1 MSYNTNML
9 LVATVLIVFAIL
21 VLSEFWHRRHP
32 QPNELSRKFV
42 HITIG
47 SFVAFWPFF
56 LSWNQIVFLSG
67 AFLVGVTI
75 SKYLNIF
82 QAIHSVQR
90 PTWGEIFFAA
100 AVGIIALVTQSKGIY
115 AAALLQMSL
124 ADGLAAIVGLRFG
137 TGNRYK
143 VFGST
148 KSMAGTMTFFVISL
162 ALLVGYSIV
171 TEAYLPLAFL
181 VLLAAGTSL
190 IENLGVFGLDNIMVP
205 LLIAYMLSL

>member
-1 MSYNTNML
+1 MPLILTIFAVLCIL
-9 LVATVLIVFAIL
+9 L
-21 VLSEFWHRRHP
+21 LSEYWYHRHP

-42 HITIG
+42 HITVG
-47 SFVAFWPFF
+47 TFVAFWPFF

-67 AFLVGVTI
+67 AFLVGI
-75 SKYLNIF
+75 IASKYLKIF

-90 PTWGEIFFAA
+90 PTWGEIFFAV
-100 AVGIIALVTQSKGIY
+100 AVGIIAFVTQSKGIY

-137 TGNRYK
+137 AGSRYK
-143 VFGST
+143 VFSST
-148 KSMAGTMTFFVISL
+148 KSVAGTLTFFVISL
-162 ALLVGYSIV
+162 TLLVGYSIV

-190 IENLGVFGLDNIMVP
+190 VENLGVKGLDNIMVP

>member
-1 MSYNTNML
+1 MSLILTIIGVLCIL
-9 LVATVLIVFAIL
+9 L
-21 VLSEFWHRRHP
+21 LSEYWYRRHP

-42 HITIG
+42 HITVG
-47 SFVAFWPFF
+47 TFVAFWPFF

-67 AFLVGVTI
+67 AFLVGVI
-75 SKYLNIF
+75 ASKYLKVF

-90 PTWGEIFFAA
+90 PTWGEIFFAI
-100 AVGIIALVTQSKGIY
+100 AVGIIAFVTQSKGIY

-143 VFGST
+143 IFGST
-148 KSMAGTMTFFVISL
+148 KSVAGTLTFFVISL
-162 ALLVGYSIV
+162 ALLIGYSQV
-171 TEAYLPLAFL
+171 TEAFLPFAFL

-190 IENLGVFGLDNIMVP
+190 IENLGVLGLDNIMVP